1 MKIETYLKNNFPDV
15 TVVGVVN
22 PSVIVNHNGESYVV
36 YVLYHGKRIIIV
48 CHGESRYEVEKLT
61 EIKQI
66 IDRNNEKNK
75 RKGNLQPK
83 R

>member
-1 MKIETYLKNNFPDV
+1 MKIETYLQNNFPDV
-15 TVVGVVN
+15 TVVGMVN
-22 PSVIVNHNGESYVV
+22 PSVIVNHDGESYVV
-36 YVLYHGKRIIIV
+36 YRMYHGKRRIIV
-48 CHGESRYEVEKLT
+48 CHGEKRYEVNKLM